1 MKRFSF
7 EKRWQTELKAL
18 EFRKDFMRALKYVL
32 YLVKTYATKVQFF
45 KILFILGLGY
55 VLMLFPAYL

>member
-1 MKRFSF
+1 
-7 EKRWQTELKAL
+7 
-18 EFRKDFMRALKYVL
+18 MRALKYVL